1 MDGSD
6 LSGPPPHE
14 PAGGADDGVD
24 DRTGSGPDH
33 RAETGTDGDP
43 AGGTGRADDG
53 AVERRALDWLADHG
67 IDPDFDPGTAPP
79 EDVAHARRVAAL
91 AGDAVLAR
99 DADLTLREVAARAG
113 VPVEAAVGMFHDL
126 GIAVPALDVPQF
138 APADALLVE
147 RLSAAVDIGIV
158 NGQELLRVVAGS
170 MERIAEAAVAVYV
183 QGPDDELRRRSAP
196 VVKTARSNVLATE
209 MALDLGTAF
218 GPIFRHHMRQA
229 VARQRVIQQGVDR
242 PEMAR
247 LAIGF
252 VDLVGSTTAQAE
264 LHPDELGKLVSRFEA
279 TAFDVVTSG
288 GGRLVKFI
296 GDAIMF
302 ASPDAAAGCRVVSDL
317 IEAFTADGTL
327 PRGGLVHGEV
337 LFRHGDYYGPVVNLA
352 ARLVDAAIP
361 GEVLVDGAVVEA
373 VDDGE
378 RRFEPAGRRMLKGF
392 ADPVAVWSLVPEG

>member
-1 MDGSD
+1 MDGPDDPCPAPGDSVGG
-6 LSGPPPHE
+6 LSG
-14 PAGGADDGVD
+14 GVD
-24 DRTGSGPDH
+24 
-33 RAETGTDGDP
+33 
-43 AGGTGRADDG
+43 
-53 AVERRALDWLADHG
+53 ERSVVDWLAAQG
-67 IDPDFDPGTAPP
+67 IDPDLDPASAPAS
-79 EDVAHARRVAAL
+79 EVAHARRVAAL

-99 DADLTLREVAARAG
+99 DAELTAREVAARAG
-113 VPVEAAVGMFHDL
+113 VPVDVAVGMFHDL
-126 GIAVPALDVPQF
+126 GIVVASLDSPQF
-138 APADALLVE
+138 APVDAVLVQ
-147 RLSAAVDIGIV
+147 RLSVAADIGIV
-158 NGQELLRVVAGS
+158 HGEELLRVVAGA

-183 QGPDDELRRRSAP
+183 QGPEDALRRRSAP
-196 VVKTARSNVLATE
+196 VVDTARSNMLATE
-209 MALDLGTAF
+209 MALDLGMAF
-218 GPIFRHHMRQA
+218 GPVFRHHMRQA
-229 VARQRVIQQGVDR
+229 VARQRVVQQGVDR

-247 LAIGF
+247 LAVGF
-252 VDLVGSTTAQAE
+252 VDLVGSTTAQAQ

-302 ASPDAAAGCRVVSDL
+302 ASPDAAAGCRIVGDL
-317 IEAFTADGTL
+317 ITAFTADGTL

-361 GEVLVDGAVVEA
+361 GEVLVDRSVVEA

-392 ADPVAVWSLVPEG
+392 ADPVAVWTLVPAG